1 MARILIMDDE
11 APIRSLLRR
20 ALENAGHEV
29 FEAGNGTEGMQC
41 YLEHPADVVISDIL
55 MPEKEGLECILELK
69 RLNPAVCIIAIS
81 GGSPRSNLD
90 VLAIARHFGARK
102 TFQKPFDLQK
112 LIKAIDEELENR
124 RAA

>member
-29 FEAGNGTEGMQC
+29 REAANGTEGIMS
-41 YLEHPADVVISDIL
+41 YRESPADIVIADIL

-69 RLNPAVCIIAIS
+69 QLNPAVCIIAIS
-81 GGSPRSNLD
+81 GGSARSQLD
-90 VLAIARHFGARK
+90 VLAIARHFGARR
-102 TFQKPFDLQK
+102 TFSKPFDV
-112 LIKAIDEELENR
+112 
-124 RAA
+124 